1 MDIPANLV
9 DPTTLVK
16 NHTMYS
22 HLGCVAL
29 RCAIGLFFLLAYTQ
43 STKENIALYN
53 IAFVSLFVALLLVF
67 LYKFIFVKKTWKVYL
82 RIVVTLALSIILML
96 TAETETAG
104 TAVGLLLI
112 VDALMGLQS
121 RYTATLL

>member
-9 DPTTLVK
+9 DPTTVVK

-29 RCAIGLFFLLAYTQ
+29 RCAIGLFFLLQYKQ
-43 STKENIALYN
+43 SAEEN
-53 IAFVSLFVALLLVF
+53 AFFLFLFGGLLLFF
-67 LYKFIFVKKTWKVYL
+67 LYKFLRVKKTWKVYL
-82 RIVVTLALSIILML
+82 RIVVTLAVSIILML
-96 TAETETAG
+96 TAEKETVG

-112 VDALMGLQS
+112 VDALMGIQS

>member
-9 DPTTLVK
+9 DPTTVVK

-29 RCAIGLFFLLAYTQ
+29 RCAIGLFFLVGYQQ
-43 STKENIALYN
+43 SAAENIF
-53 IAFVSLFVALLLVF
+53 FVSLSGGLLVFF
-67 LYKFIFVKKTWKVYL
+67 LYKFLRVKKTWKVFL
-82 RIVVTLALSIILML
+82 RIVVTLALSIFLML
-96 TAETETAG
+96 TAEKETAG

-121 RYTATLL
+121 RYAATLLLLK

>member
-1 MDIPANLV
+1 MDIPGNLV
-9 DPTTLVK
+9 DDTTLVK

-29 RCAIGLFFLLAYTQ
+29 RCAIGLFFLLQYKQ
-43 STKENIALYN
+43 SAAEN
-53 IAFVSLFVALLLVF
+53 AFFSVLFGGVLLLF
-67 LYKFIFVKKTWKVYL
+67 LYKFFLVKKTWKVYL
-82 RIVVTLALSIILML
+82 RTVVTLTLSIILML
-96 TAETETAG
+96 TAEKETAG

-121 RYTATLL
+121 RYTATLLLS

>member
-1 MDIPANLV
+1 MDIPAHLV

-16 NHTMYS
+16 GHTMYS

-43 STKENIALYN
+43 SMAEDVI
-53 IAFVSLFVALLLVF
+53 FSMLFGGLLLFF
-67 LYKFIFVKKTWKVYL
+67 LYKFFRVKKTWKVYL
-82 RIVVTLALSIILML
+82 RTVVTLALSIILML
-96 TAETETAG
+96 TAEKDTAG

>member
-1 MDIPANLV
+1 MEIPAHLV

-29 RCAIGLFFLLAYTQ
+29 RCAIGLFFLLGYEQ
-43 STKENIALYN
+43 SANQN
-53 IAFVSLFVALLLVF
+53 IAFVSLFGVLLAFF
-67 LYKFIFVKKTWKVYL
+67 LYKFIFVKKARNTWKVFL
-82 RIVVTLALSIILML
+82 RTIITLALSIILML
-96 TAETETAG
+96 TAEEETVG

>member
-1 MDIPANLV
+1 MDIPAHLV

-16 NHTMYS
+16 NHTMYT

-29 RCAIGLFFLLAYTQ
+29 RCVLGLFFLLRYKQ
-43 STKENIALYN
+43 STNEN
-53 IAFVSLFVALLLVF
+53 IAFVSLFGVLLVFF
-67 LYKFIFVKKTWKVYL
+67 LYKFFRVKSWKVFL
-82 RIVVTLALSIILML
+82 RTVITLALSIILML
-96 TAETETAG
+96 TAEKETAG

-112 VDALMGLQS
+112 VDGLMGLQS